1 MKNYK
6 KSFFVGCVFMLF
18 VFCAVGSYTTYNT
31 LKLTGSGSDPELVLS
46 NGEYLSNTT
55 NGQIDFG
62 AANLTTTGT
71 LASSGV
77 SSSSSGTILTTAG
90 AYLQSDNVRFG
101 YTAPDSNNAYG
112 AILMKVYN
120 KGVSGANIAAYDV
133 VQIDTNKVEFAADT
147 TKTVKARITNNIQFS
162 CFAWLRI
169 TRPATTNAD
178 TAFIWGK
185 DPAGTAIY
193 EKVVAPAGS
202 QSFMTSDN
210 LYSDVDSIKMCL
222 VDGNSGSYQFDAYY
236 YNTVIQAAGSNN
248 LVCGVAP
255 AAIADSG
262 GTGWVVIRGYAKAYM
277 DAATLIAMPGTLLH
291 GASGGD
297 CVTIAS
303 ATADSTKNAK
313 ILGHAMQ
320 PSFKDNT
327 AVLIYVDPR

>member
-1 MKNYK
+1 
-6 KSFFVGCVFMLF
+6 MLF
-18 VFCAVGSYTTYNT
+18 NTKSIIIAIAIALFVSACAVVNW
-31 LKLTGSGSDPELVLS
+31 TGLSAIKFDGTQSPEITFG
-46 NGEYLSNTT
+46 NGETVSNETDGT
-55 NGQIDFG
+55 LDFG

-71 LASSGV
+71 LAASGA
-77 SSSSSGTILTTAG
+77 SFILSASGGYI
-90 AYLQSDNVRFG
+90 QSDKVYLG
-101 YTAPDSNNAYG
+101 YTNPDSNNAYG
-112 AILMKVYN
+112 AIYMKAYN
-120 KGVSGANIAAYDV
+120 KGTGGTDIAAYDV
-133 VQIDTNKVEFAADT
+133 VQIDTVKVELAADT
-147 TKTVKARITNNIQFS
+147 TKNSRARITNNVRFS
-162 CFAWLRI
+162 MYAWVRV

-210 LYSDVDSIKMCL
+210 LYSDVDSIKMC
-222 VDGNSGSYQFDAYY
+222 VVGGNTGNYQFDAYY
-236 YNTVIQAAGSNN
+236 YNAVIAAAGSNQ

-255 AAIADSG
+255 TAIADSG
-262 GTGWVVIRGYAKAYM
+262 GTGWIVIRGYAKATV

-297 CVTIAS
+297 AVTIVA

-327 AVLIYVDPR
+327 AILIYVDPR